1 MSTLNED
8 EQAIVDTVRDF
19 VDRDVRHHEPS
30 TRTRLKPFITL
41 SDHRPRLGHDVSPFT
56 VPGMLAST
64 AATRTAVEF
73 LTLWMDSDE
82 RAAIEHIGWVLLNH
96 DLPGDAVGDVATTVE
111 ATVTAL
117 AGQLNLSM
125 FLLHLLAE
133 ELGATNEDEVQGKA
147 TEILQELS
155 LRLPE

>member
-1 MSTLNED
+1 MD
-8 EQAIVDTVRDF
+8 G
-19 VDRDVRHHEPS
+19 
-30 TRTRLKPFITL
+30 
-41 SDHRPRLGHDVSPFT
+41 LGRK
-56 VPGMLAST
+56 GGN
-64 AATRTAVEF
+64 
-73 LTLWMDSDE
+73 
-82 RAAIEHIGWVLLNH
+82 EHIGWVLLNN

-125 FLLHLLAE
+125 FLLQLLAKQQ
-133 ELGATNEDEVQGKA
+133 GATSEAEVHSKA

>member
-1 MSTLNED
+1 
-8 EQAIVDTVRDF
+8 
-19 VDRDVRHHEPS
+19 
-30 TRTRLKPFITL
+30 
-41 SDHRPRLGHDVSPFT
+41 
-56 VPGMLAST
+56 MLAST

-73 LTLWMDSDE
+73 LTLWMEADE
-82 RAAIEHIGWVLLNH
+82 RAADEHIGWVLLHH

-125 FLLHLLAE
+125 FLLQLLAKQQ
-133 ELGATNEDEVQGKA
+133 GATSEAEVHGNA
-147 TEILQELS
+147 REILQELS